1 VTTATKPLS
10 DHGTPARGNG
20 VHGGRLPCRCQPC
33 ALAVRAA
40 RKRRKVYRQLGK
52 PALIDAT
59 PARNRLILLHH
70 TMCWR
75 TLAAAAKGDPR
86 NLQLIYRGDRP
97 QITRTTHNKIMA
109 VPLPATA
116 DATLYVD
123 ATGTRRRIQAL
134 QAGGHSYQAIADAV
148 GSTRWRVNVIADGK
162 QPTVRQHMAQRIA
175 DAYDLLAR
183 QAPAANGFTVR
194 SRNNAAA
201 KGWLA
206 ADFWD
211 DVERIDDPDFDPS
224 AVAGEAPKYM
234 RLGEDAL
241 WLRDLGF
248 TRHQIADRLGE
259 SVDYMDQIIRRY
271 VTATS
276 PTSADN
282 ERAAA

>member
-1 VTTATKPLS
+1 MTTATRPVP

-20 VHGGRLPCRCQPC
+20 VHGGRPPCRCQPC
-33 ALAVRAA
+33 TLAVRAA

-59 PARNRLILLHH
+59 PARNRLILLHQ

-75 TLAAAAKGDPR
+75 TLAVATKGDPR

-97 QITRTTHNKIMA
+97 QITRSTHDKIMA

-116 DATLYVD
+116 DAFLYVD

-148 GSTRWRVNVIADGK
+148 GSTRWRINVIADGK

-175 DAYDLLAR
+175 DAYDQLAH
-183 QAPAANGFTVR
+183 QTLAANGFTAR
-194 SRNNAAA
+194 SRNNATA
-201 KGWLA
+201 KGWPG
-206 ADFWD
+206 ADFWE
-211 DVERIDDPDFDPS
+211 DVERIDDPTFDP
-224 AVAGEAPKYM
+224 AAIAGEAPKFM

-241 WLRDLGF
+241 WLRAQGYD
-248 TRHQIADRLGE
+248 RHQVAARLGE
-259 SVDYMDQIIRRY
+259 KAGYIDQIVKRY
-271 VTATS
+271 
-276 PTSADN
+276 
-282 ERAAA
+282 RAAVVGAESVAA